1 MASEVEAG
9 ITAWNVE
16 AELAAKVA
24 SPEYVAVSVFGPAE
38 EEVKLHVAAVTVA
51 EQDSVPSETV
61 TVPVGVRPS
70 SGSGVTTKGME

>member
-24 SPEYVAVSVFGPAE
+24 SPEYVAVIVFSPAE

>member
-1 MASEVEAG
+1 MASELEAG

-24 SPEYVAVSVFGPAE
+24 SPEYVAVIVFGPAE